1 MSKTPVTQLSQ
12 HVYGMKAGPPDRPS
26 LCAVVGQRHTVM
38 LDAGASDAHAREFL
52 DGLATYG
59 VRQPDLIV
67 LTHWHWDH
75 VFGAA
80 TVGVPVIAHRLT
92 AAQLAVMAT
101 QGWDDAALDA
111 RVVSGEEIAFC
122 ADNMKL
128 ELPEP
133 RDVRIAQADIIF
145 NETLDL
151 DLGGV
156 RCLIR
161 HVGGDHAADACVV
174 HIPEDGLLFLGDCLY
189 DDIYA
194 PTRHYTQAKAL
205 PLIDKLLGFDARTYI
220 EGHNP
225 VPLDRA
231 GFIEITA
238 KMRLAAELVN
248 EYRGDAAAILASRPD
263 DAADEDL
270 AYFIGTFAAGYA
282 SGRSSGS
289 GRDRA

>member
-1 MSKTPVTQLSQ
+1 MSEAHVYQLSE

-26 LCAVVGQRHTVM
+26 LCAVVGQRRTIM
-38 LDAGASDAHAREFL
+38 LDAGASDAHTHQFL
-52 DGLATYG
+52 EGLAAHD
-59 VRQPDLIV
+59 VRPPDPVI

-80 TVGVPVIAHRLT
+80 AVGVPVIAQRMT
-92 AAQLAVMAT
+92 AAQLNIMAK
-101 QGWDDAALDA
+101 QAWDDAALDA
-111 RVVSGEEIAFC
+111 RVASSEEIAFC
-122 ADNMKL
+122 ADNIKL

-133 RDVRIAQADIIF
+133 RQIQIAPADIIF
-145 NETLDL
+145 DERLDL

-174 HIPEDGLLFLGDCLY
+174 HVPEAGLLFLGDCLY

-205 PLIDKLLGFDARTYI
+205 PLIDRLLDFDAQTYI

-225 VPLDRA
+225 APLDRT

-248 EYRGDAAAILASRPD
+248 EYRGDAAAILRSRPD

-270 AYFIGTFAAGYA
+270 AYYIGTFAAGY
-282 SGRSSGS
+282 GK
-289 GRDRA
+289 

>member
-1 MSKTPVTQLSQ
+1 MIENPVYPLSE

-26 LCAVVGQRHTVM
+26 LCAVVGARRTVM

-52 DGLATYG
+52 DGLARHG
-59 VRQPDLIV
+59 VRLPDLVV

-80 TVGVPVIAHRLT
+80 EIGVPIIAHQMT
-92 AAQLAVMAT
+92 AAQLAGMTHQA
-101 QGWDDAALDA
+101 WDDTALDA
-111 RVVSGEEIAFC
+111 RVASGEEIAFC
-122 ADNMKL
+122 ADNIKL

-133 RDVRIAQADIIF
+133 RTVRIAKADIIF
-145 NETLDL
+145 GDALNI

-156 RCLIR
+156 RCLIQ
-161 HVGGDHAADACVV
+161 HVGGDHAADACVIYV
-174 HIPEDGLLFLGDCLY
+174 PEDKLLFLGDCLY
-189 DDIYA
+189 DNIYA

-205 PLIDKLLGFDARTYI
+205 PLIDKLLGYDAQTYI

-225 VPLDRA
+225 VPLERA

-248 EYRGDAAAILASRPD
+248 EYQGDAAAIFQSRPD
-263 DAADEDL
+263 EAADEDL
-270 AYFIGTFAAGYA
+270 AYYIGTFAAGHTQ
-282 SGRSSGS
+282 G
-289 GRDRA
+289 